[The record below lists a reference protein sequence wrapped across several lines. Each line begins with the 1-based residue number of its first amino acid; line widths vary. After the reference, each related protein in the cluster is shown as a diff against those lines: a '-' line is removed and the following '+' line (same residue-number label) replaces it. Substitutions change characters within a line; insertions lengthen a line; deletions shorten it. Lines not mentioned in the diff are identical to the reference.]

1 MGMTRPRASVRA
13 WLESCAIG
21 FCPKP
26 VVAMDL
32 PDESQWDETTCKLA
46 VCQHP
51 QCWATIRRVERGHPR
66 ILGPPCKT
74 ALNNEDKSPVLTIV
88 NISDSCF
95 RAKRLAHGHL
105 SGFTFTKAPSL
116 LCQGSKFDSKFQ
128 GRWHLC
134 LPLKFGQSGEV
145 GRCRWEMDVKSVL
158 DYRNSISKGQEAR
171 GSSLGLG
178 RIYLTKISPTI
189 LTSLLRNPRHK
200 WDRSVA
206 VWHSL
211 SVLNLNET
219 RLPSSQDVRN
229 MVVVWIPE
237 QPEKRAR
244 PAKKKRIVSRQDGR
258 MNCVAKDHFLYREQ
272 KTETQLGP
280 PRMNVPPPLPVH
292 IFEQLTSESI
302 PFWNQFDLEPLPQD
316 LLKNLLPDEGK
327 ARPSLEMKTQ
337 LAMMKKKLALE
348 KSRPDSAISA
358 KMFLSVHRLALQR
371 PALRYPEHL
380 KKLCSNLNTEGR
392 FSGAVRSSGSQ
403 AAAAAAG
410 QQQQQKQQ
418 QQQRLVKTPPKRQE
432 VKKKPKSDPGSPNI
446 LHKRSGAMVY
456 GPRHGRGHR
465 TLLGWKSDQKQP
477 QWMKLEGLTLKQD
490 STERPQMKNYLDS
503 SPSKDDPELSKTK
516 PSNKDISTQED
527 AVLESQERSPEDL
540 SDGTS
545 RTGWNPELK
554 LLRILQ
560 ATDDEDE
567 EN

>member
-1 MGMTRPRASVRA
+1 
-13 WLESCAIG
+13 
-21 FCPKP
+21 
-26 VVAMDL
+26 MDL

-74 ALNNEDKSPVLTIV
+74 ALNNEDESPVLTIV

-95 RAKRLAHGHL
+95 RAKRLAH
-105 SGFTFTKAPSL
+105 GFTFTKAPSL

-128 GRWHLC
+128 GRPRKD
-134 LPLKFGQSGEV
+134 LPDKDFTHYTDRSPKL
-145 GRCRWEMDVKSVL
+145 SVL
-158 DYRNSISKGQEAR
+158 D
-171 GSSLGLG
+171 
-178 RIYLTKISPTI
+178 
-189 LTSLLRNPRHK
+189 
-200 WDRSVA
+200 
-206 VWHSL
+206 
-211 SVLNLNET
+211 LNET

-237 QPEKRAR
+237 QPEKR
-244 PAKKKRIVSRQDGR
+244 
-258 MNCVAKDHFLYREQ
+258 KDHFLYRKQ

-280 PRMNVPPPLPVH
+280 PGMNVPPPLPVH
-292 IFEQLTSESI
+292 SFEQLTSESI

-327 ARPSLEMKTQ
+327 TRPSLEMKTQ

-380 KKLCSNLNTEGR
+380 KKLCSNLNTEGHK
-392 FSGAVRSSGSQ
+392 Q
-403 AAAAAAG
+403 Q

-432 VKKKPKSDPGSPNI
+432 AKKKPKSDPGSPNI

-456 GPRHGRGHR
+456 GHR
-465 TLLGWKSDQKQP
+465 TLLGCKSDQKQP
-477 QWMKLEGLTLKQD
+477 QWMKLEGLTLKQVRVWEPFCWGPV
-490 STERPQMKNYLDS
+490 SVIYS
-503 SPSKDDPELSKTK
+503 YPELSKTK

-545 RTGWNPELK
+545 RTRWNPELK

>member
-1 MGMTRPRASVRA
+1 
-13 WLESCAIG
+13 
-21 FCPKP
+21 
-26 VVAMDL
+26 MDL

-74 ALNNEDKSPVLTIV
+74 ALNNDDKSPVLTIV

-128 GRWHLC
+128 GRPRKD
-134 LPLKFGQSGEV
+134 LPDKDFT
-145 GRCRWEMDVKSVL
+145 RYTD
-158 DYRNSISKGQEAR
+158 NSPK
-171 GSSLGLG
+171 
-178 RIYLTKISPTI
+178 
-189 LTSLLRNPRHK
+189 
-200 WDRSVA
+200 
-206 VWHSL
+206 L

-244 PAKKKRIVSRQDGR
+244 PAEKKRIVSSQDGR
-258 MNCVAKDHFLYREQ
+258 MNCVAKDHFLYRRQ
-272 KTETQLGP
+272 KTEAQLGP
-280 PRMNVPPPLPVH
+280 PRMHVPPPLPVH

-327 ARPSLEMKTQ
+327 TRPSLEMKTQ
-337 LAMMKKKLALE
+337 LAMMKKKVALE

-392 FSGAVRSSGSQ
+392 FSGAVRSSGHKQ
-403 AAAAAAG
+403 QQ
-410 QQQQQKQQ
+410 QQQQQKQQQ

-432 VKKKPKSDPGSPNI
+432 AKKKPKSDPGSPNI

-456 GPRHGRGHR
+456 GPRHAHR

-503 SPSKDDPELSKTK
+503 FPSKDDPELSKTK

-545 RTGWNPELK
+545 RTRWNPELK

>member
-1 MGMTRPRASVRA
+1 
-13 WLESCAIG
+13 
-21 FCPKP
+21 
-26 VVAMDL
+26 MDL

-128 GRWHLC
+128 GRPRKD
-134 LPLKFGQSGEV
+134 LPDKDFTHYT
-145 GRCRWEMDVKSVL
+145 DKSP
-158 DYRNSISKGQEAR
+158 K
-171 GSSLGLG
+171 
-178 RIYLTKISPTI
+178 
-189 LTSLLRNPRHK
+189 
-200 WDRSVA
+200 
-206 VWHSL
+206 L

-237 QPEKRAR
+237 QPEKCAR

-258 MNCVAKDHFLYREQ
+258 MNCVAKDHFLYRKQ

-392 FSGAVRSSGSQ
+392 FSGAVRSSG
-403 AAAAAAG
+403 
-410 QQQQQKQQ
+410 
-418 QQQRLVKTPPKRQE
+418 
-432 VKKKPKSDPGSPNI
+432 
-446 LHKRSGAMVY
+446 
-456 GPRHGRGHR
+456 HR

-545 RTGWNPELK
+545 RTRWNPELK

>member
-1 MGMTRPRASVRA
+1 
-13 WLESCAIG
+13 
-21 FCPKP
+21 
-26 VVAMDL
+26 MDL

-74 ALNNEDKSPVLTIV
+74 ALNNEDESPVLTIV

-128 GRWHLC
+128 GRPRKD
-134 LPLKFGQSGEV
+134 LPDKDFTHYTDRSPKL
-145 GRCRWEMDVKSVL
+145 SVL
-158 DYRNSISKGQEAR
+158 D
-171 GSSLGLG
+171 
-178 RIYLTKISPTI
+178 
-189 LTSLLRNPRHK
+189 
-200 WDRSVA
+200 
-206 VWHSL
+206 
-211 SVLNLNET
+211 LNET

-237 QPEKRAR
+237 QPEKRA
-244 PAKKKRIVSRQDGR
+244 S
-258 MNCVAKDHFLYREQ
+258 
-272 KTETQLGP
+272 
-280 PRMNVPPPLPVH
+280 
-292 IFEQLTSESI
+292 
-302 PFWNQFDLEPLPQD
+302 
-316 LLKNLLPDEGK
+316 LLPDEGK
-327 ARPSLEMKTQ
+327 TRPSLEMKTQ

-358 KMFLSVHRLALQR
+358 KMFFSVHRLALQR

-392 FSGAVRSSGSQ
+392 FSGAVRSSGHKQ
-403 AAAAAAG
+403 
-410 QQQQQKQQ
+410 QQQQQKQQQ

-432 VKKKPKSDPGSPNI
+432 AKKKPKSDPGSPNI

-456 GPRHGRGHR
+456 GPRHGHR
-465 TLLGWKSDQKQP
+465 TLLGCKSDQKQP

-490 STERPQMKNYLDS
+490 STERPQMKNSLDS
-503 SPSKDDPELSKTK
+503 FPSKDDPELSKTK

-545 RTGWNPELK
+545 RTRWNPELK

>member
-1 MGMTRPRASVRA
+1 
-13 WLESCAIG
+13 
-21 FCPKP
+21 
-26 VVAMDL
+26 MDL

-128 GRWHLC
+128 GRPRKD
-134 LPLKFGQSGEV
+134 LPDKDFTHYT
-145 GRCRWEMDVKSVL
+145 DKSP
-158 DYRNSISKGQEAR
+158 K
-171 GSSLGLG
+171 
-178 RIYLTKISPTI
+178 
-189 LTSLLRNPRHK
+189 
-200 WDRSVA
+200 
-206 VWHSL
+206 L

-237 QPEKRAR
+237 QPEKCA
-244 PAKKKRIVSRQDGR
+244 S
-258 MNCVAKDHFLYREQ
+258 
-272 KTETQLGP
+272 
-280 PRMNVPPPLPVH
+280 
-292 IFEQLTSESI
+292 
-302 PFWNQFDLEPLPQD
+302 
-316 LLKNLLPDEGK
+316 LLPDEGK

-392 FSGAVRSSGSQ
+392 FSGAVRSSGHKQ
-403 AAAAAAG
+403 QQQQQ
-410 QQQQQKQQ
+410 QQQQQKQ

-432 VKKKPKSDPGSPNI
+432 AKKKPKSDPGSPNI

-456 GPRHGRGHR
+456 GPRHGHR

-545 RTGWNPELK
+545 RTRWNPELK

>member
-1 MGMTRPRASVRA
+1 
-13 WLESCAIG
+13 
-21 FCPKP
+21 
-26 VVAMDL
+26 MDL

-128 GRWHLC
+128 GRPRKD
-134 LPLKFGQSGEV
+134 LPDKDFTH
-145 GRCRWEMDVKSVL
+145 
-158 DYRNSISKGQEAR
+158 Y
-171 GSSLGLG
+171 
-178 RIYLTKISPTI
+178 T
-189 LTSLLRNPRHK
+189 
-200 WDRSVA
+200 DRSPK
-206 VWHSL
+206 L

-219 RLPSSQDVRN
+219 RVPNSQDVRN

-244 PAKKKRIVSRQDGR
+244 PAEKKCIVSIQDGR
-258 MNCVAKDHFLYREQ
+258 MNCVAKDHFLYRKQ

-280 PRMNVPPPLPVH
+280 PGMNVPPPLPVH
-292 IFEQLTSESI
+292 SFEQLTSESI

-327 ARPSLEMKTQ
+327 TRPSLEMKTQ

-392 FSGAVRSSGSQ
+392 FSGAVRSSG
-403 AAAAAAG
+403 
-410 QQQQQKQQ
+410 
-418 QQQRLVKTPPKRQE
+418 
-432 VKKKPKSDPGSPNI
+432 
-446 LHKRSGAMVY
+446 
-456 GPRHGRGHR
+456 HR

-490 STERPQMKNYLDS
+490 STERPQMKNYLDFF
-503 SPSKDDPELSKTK
+503 PSKDDPELSKTK

-545 RTGWNPELK
+545 RTRWNPELK

>member
-1 MGMTRPRASVRA
+1 
-13 WLESCAIG
+13 
-21 FCPKP
+21 
-26 VVAMDL
+26 MDL

-74 ALNNEDKSPVLTIV
+74 ALNNEDESPVLTIV

-95 RAKRLAHGHL
+95 RAKRLAHGHF

-128 GRWHLC
+128 GRPRKD
-134 LPLKFGQSGEV
+134 LPDKDFTH
-145 GRCRWEMDVKSVL
+145 
-158 DYRNSISKGQEAR
+158 Y
-171 GSSLGLG
+171 
-178 RIYLTKISPTI
+178 T
-189 LTSLLRNPRHK
+189 
-200 WDRSVA
+200 DRSPK
-206 VWHSL
+206 L

-219 RLPSSQDVRN
+219 RVPNSQDVRN

-244 PAKKKRIVSRQDGR
+244 K
-258 MNCVAKDHFLYREQ
+258 Q

-280 PRMNVPPPLPVH
+280 PGMNVPPPLPVH
-292 IFEQLTSESI
+292 SFEQLTSESI

-327 ARPSLEMKTQ
+327 TRPSLEMKTQ

-392 FSGAVRSSGSQ
+392 FSGAVRSSGHKQ
-403 AAAAAAG
+403 

-432 VKKKPKSDPGSPNI
+432 AKKKPKSDPGSPNI

-456 GPRHGRGHR
+456 GPRHGHR
-465 TLLGWKSDQKQP
+465 TLLGCKSDQKQP

-490 STERPQMKNYLDS
+490 STERPQMKNSLDS
-503 SPSKDDPELSKTK
+503 FPSKDDPELSKTK

-545 RTGWNPELK
+545 RTRWNPELK

>member
-1 MGMTRPRASVRA
+1 
-13 WLESCAIG
+13 
-21 FCPKP
+21 
-26 VVAMDL
+26 
-32 PDESQWDETTCKLA
+32 
-46 VCQHP
+46 
-51 QCWATIRRVERGHPR
+51 
-66 ILGPPCKT
+66 
-74 ALNNEDKSPVLTIV
+74 
-88 NISDSCF
+88 
-95 RAKRLAHGHL
+95 
-105 SGFTFTKAPSL
+105 
-116 LCQGSKFDSKFQ
+116 
-128 GRWHLC
+128 
-134 LPLKFGQSGEV
+134 
-145 GRCRWEMDVKSVL
+145 
-158 DYRNSISKGQEAR
+158 
-171 GSSLGLG
+171 
-178 RIYLTKISPTI
+178 
-189 LTSLLRNPRHK
+189 
-200 WDRSVA
+200 
-206 VWHSL
+206 
-211 SVLNLNET
+211 
-219 RLPSSQDVRN
+219 

-237 QPEKRAR
+237 QPEKRA
-244 PAKKKRIVSRQDGR
+244 SQDGR
-258 MNCVAKDHFLYREQ
+258 MNCVAKDHFLYRKQ

-327 ARPSLEMKTQ
+327 TRPSLEMKTQ

-380 KKLCSNLNTEGR
+380 KKLCSNLNTEGHK
-392 FSGAVRSSGSQ
+392 Q
-403 AAAAAAG
+403 Q

-432 VKKKPKSDPGSPNI
+432 AKKKPKSDPGSPNT

-456 GPRHGRGHR
+456 GPRHGHR

-490 STERPQMKNYLDS
+490 SIERPQMKNYLDS
-503 SPSKDDPELSKTK
+503 FPSKDDPELSKTK

-545 RTGWNPELK
+545 RTRWNPELK